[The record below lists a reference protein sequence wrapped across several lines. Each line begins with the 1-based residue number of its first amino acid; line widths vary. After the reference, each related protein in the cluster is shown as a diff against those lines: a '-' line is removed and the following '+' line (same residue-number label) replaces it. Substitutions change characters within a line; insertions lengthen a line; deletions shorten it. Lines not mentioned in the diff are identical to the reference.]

1 MLYWIC
7 PECGH
12 ECSPAIRECPTCTAA
27 EQAPPAPPA
36 AQTSADILT
45 LAHNFEPEPA
55 LAPSQVSAPAPA
67 AGLLSTA
74 SYRSLV
80 SATNGHSAP
89 VSTAAVADEDTVE
102 LVLSPADRARLA
114 SMVKPLVESA
124 KPREPEAIWELAP
137 LDGLA
142 VKPSRAAIPQPPE
155 IEVSPAVSPASP
167 RMTAPAVV
175 AAEIPQFEL
184 SLQTANLAPSDDI
197 AFQPSPAWMPTA
209 QEQEA
214 EPVPSRRRSVA
225 FVRGAMPGV
234 TASELGLAGR
244 AQTDEVFQ
252 PAAPGASVT
261 EPSVA
266 ALPPKAGSMA
276 FLPSKIDLAGASL
289 TEILRALEK
298 SAEELEQAAIRAV
311 QASFAERPAA
321 LLLSAPAEIVSAPA
335 PPAEQWMRSP
345 KLVFTPRA
353 PANADHEALSAGP
366 QTPTLAGPCLPP
378 QLRNFAENQNLNRG
392 SGRKRAPA
400 PTWMVSV
407 LVAMLLFLGAG
418 SLLNYLTANRDTSTA
433 AAAPASPRTSA
444 PAPAPASPVAQEH
457 PGARFVEVAGVRV
470 VSGANKRPQ
479 LQYIVVNHSA
489 GELSGLNIHIAVH
502 SADSPTGAPLFAVTS
517 SIASLAANQSKEIRS
532 DLDPSIKAASIPD
545 WQSLRTDVLIARQ

>member
-1 MLYWIC
+1 ML
-7 PECGH
+7 
-12 ECSPAIRECPTCTAA
+12 SL
-27 EQAPPAPPA
+27 
-36 AQTSADILT
+36 AQ
-45 LAHNFEPEPA
+45 HFEPEVD
-55 LAPSQVSAPAPA
+55 LAPAPA

-124 KPREPEAIWELAP
+124 KPREPEASWDLAP

-142 VKPSRAAIPQPPE
+142 VKPSRAAIPQPTK
-155 IEVSPAVSPASP
+155 PAVSPAPP
-167 RMTAPAVV
+167 RATAPAVV
-175 AAEIPQFEL
+175 ATEIPNSEP
-184 SLQTANLAPSDDI
+184 SLQTANLVPPGDI
-197 AFQPSPAWMPTA
+197 DFEASPAWMPKA

-225 FVRGAMPGV
+225 FLRGAMPGV
-234 TASELGLAGR
+234 TASELALAGR
-244 AQTDEVFQ
+244 TSTDEVSFT
-252 PAAPGASVT
+252 PVAPGASVT

-266 ALPPKAGSMA
+266 ALPPKAGSLA
-276 FLPSKIDLAGASL
+276 FLSSKIDLAGASL
-289 TEILRALEK
+289 SEILRALEK
-298 SAEELEQAAIRAV
+298 SAEELEQAAIRAI
-311 QASFAERPAA
+311 QASFEERPAA
-321 LLLSAPAEIVSAPA
+321 LLLSAPAEIVTAPA

-345 KLVFTPRA
+345 KLVFTPQA
-353 PANADHEALSAGP
+353 PANADHAALSAGP

-378 QLRNFAENQNLNRG
+378 QLRNFAENQNSNRG
-392 SGRKRAPA
+392 PGRKRPPA

-418 SLLNYLTANRDTSTA
+418 SLLQYLTANRDTSTA
-433 AAAPASPRTSA
+433 AAAPASPQTSA

-470 VSGANKRPQ
+470 VTAANKRSQ
-479 LQYIVVNHSA
+479 LQYLVINHST
-489 GELSGLNIHIAVH
+489 GELTGLNIHIAVH
-502 SADSPTGAPLFAVTS
+502 SADAPTGTPLFTVSSAV
-517 SIASLAANQSKEIRS
+517 ASLAANQSKEIRS
-532 DLDPSIKAASIPD
+532 DLDPGIKPASIPD